1 MKKNSFEELGEMFAR
16 GMNIKADIVPMI
28 GEDDEDMLLNDGDIE
43 QLMPVLPVMEQVLF
57 PGVLTP
63 IAARRPRSRQM
74 LEDVSRSGRHL
85 IVFAQCTDADDPD
98 ETDLYPVGV
107 VAKVLKVFNFRQ
119 DTTVA
124 ILQGIVRC
132 HSLVVNS
139 RAPYMTG
146 SVTHA
151 PESDAGMHTQTFKKK
166 VKALRQQYVEIMGS
180 HSQDEDVAHMLANI
194 GSDKIFINF
203 AATNIDISVDEKY
216 QMLAADDYRKRVQLM
231 LEHLSA
237 LRGIDDLKREIDEK
251 TRDVVERQQREYYL
265 RNQLD
270 VIQEELAG
278 AGGQNTWNNPEM
290 EELRRRAAGK
300 EWSTEV
306 QQTFDKELSKLGR
319 IHPQSSD
326 YTVQLNFLET
336 MLELP
341 WSHDVQQAVSIKYTR
356 QRLDDDHYGIEKVKE
371 RVVEYLAVML
381 RQRQK
386 HVEGGAQVLCLVG
399 PPGTGK
405 TSVCRSVAAS
415 LGRPYRR
422 MALGGLHDEAEIR
435 GHRRTYVGA
444 MPGRILQEIIKAGAS
459 NPVFVL
465 DEIDKV
471 QTNTF
476 HGDPS
481 SALLEVL
488 DPEQNRHFH
497 DNFIGMDYDLSRV
510 LFIATANSVADIQ
523 PALRDRMEIIDFSGY
538 VMEEKVQIAR
548 RHLLP
553 RIMKEN
559 VLDGRKTRFS
569 EDIIAT
575 IVDDYTREGGVRQLE
590 KQLAKIVRHR
600 VVMQEMGEKAPA
612 SVSVAEVRSVL
623 GLPIHNSERRQRQ
636 PREGVVTGLAWTP
649 VGGEILFIESSLSH
663 GKGTITM
670 TGNLGD
676 VMKESATLAFEYL
689 KSNCRRFGIDG
700 DAIDKSNLHIHV
712 PEGATPKDGPS
723 AGITMFVAMVSVF
736 THRCVL
742 PNVAMTGEITLRG
755 DVTPIGGVKEKLLA
769 AKRAGITDII
779 LCEDN
784 RRDVEDIEARYL
796 EGLEFHYI
804 SRMDEAL
811 PLALQGCE
819 ETNVF
824 DKPNADKLACML
836 RRENDS

>member
-1 MKKNSFEELGEMFAR
+1 MKKDSFEELGEMLAR
-16 GMNIKADIVPMI
+16 GMNIRADIVPVI
-28 GEDDEDMLLNDGDIE
+28 GEDDEDMLLSDDGIE
-43 QLMPVLPVMEQVLF
+43 QQMPVLPVMDQVLF

-63 IAARRPRSRQM
+63 IAARRPRSRQL

-85 IVFAQCTDADDPD
+85 LVFAQKTDAEDPT
-98 ETDLYPVGV
+98 EADLYPVGV
-107 VAKVLKVFNFRQ
+107 VARVFKVFNFRQ
-119 DTTVA
+119 DTSVA

-132 HSLVVNS
+132 HSLQIKS
-139 RAPYMTG
+139 YDPYMVG
-146 SVTHA
+146 SVVHA
-151 PESDAGMHTQTFKKK
+151 PESAIGMQTQAFKKK
-166 VKALRQQYVEIMGS
+166 VKLLRQQYVETMRS
-180 HSQDEDVAHMLANI
+180 HSQDEDIAQMLANI

-203 AATNIDISVDEKY
+203 AATNIDIGVDDKY
-216 QMLAADDYRKRVQLM
+216 QMLAADDYRKRADLM
-231 LEHLSA
+231 LEQLGA
-237 LRGIDDLKREIDEK
+237 LRGLDDLRREIDEK

-270 VIQEELAG
+270 VIQEELNG
-278 AGGQNTWNNPEM
+278 SGGPNTWNNPEM
-290 EELRRRAAGK
+290 DDLRQRAEKMQWPQQAK
-300 EWSTEV
+300 E
-306 QQTFDKELSKLGR
+306 TFDKELAKLGR

-326 YTVQLNFLET
+326 YTVQLNYLET
-336 MLELP
+336 MLDLP
-341 WSHDVQQAVSIKYTR
+341 WNHEVIETYSLGHTR
-356 QRLDDDHYGIEKVKE
+356 QKLDEDHYGIEKVKE
-371 RVVEYLAVML
+371 RVVEYLAVMQ

-386 HVEGGAQVLCLVG
+386 SVDAKAQVLCLVG

-497 DNFIGMDYDLSRV
+497 DNFLGMDYDLSRV

-538 VMEEKVQIAR
+538 VMEEKVEIAR
-548 RHLLP
+548 RHLIP

-559 VLDGRKTRFS
+559 VLDGRRTRFS
-569 EDIIAT
+569 NEIIAS
-575 IVDDYTREGGVRQLE
+575 IIENYTREGGVRQLE
-590 KQLAKIVRHR
+590 KQLSKLVRHR
-600 VVMQEMGEKAPA
+600 VVQQELGEHMTAT
-612 SVSVAEVRSVL
+612 VTENEVRHVL
-623 GLPIHNSERRQRQ
+623 GLPIHNSERLQRQ

-649 VGGEILFIESSLSH
+649 VGGEILFIEASLSH

-689 KSNCRRFGIDG
+689 KANCTTFGIEPDT
-700 DAIDKSNLHIHV
+700 IDKSNLHIHV

-769 AKRAGITDII
+769 AKRAGITDLI
-779 LCEDN
+779 LCHDN
-784 RRDVEDIEARYL
+784 RRDVEDIEPRYL
-796 EGLEFHYI
+796 EGLKFHYI
-804 SRMDEAL
+804 GRMDEAL
-811 PLALQGCE
+811 KLALE
-819 ETNVF
+819 KVKT
-824 DKPNADKLACML
+824 KKKK
-836 RRENDS
+836 

>member
-1 MKKNSFEELGEMFAR
+1 MKKDSIEELGEMLAR
-16 GMNIKADIVPMI
+16 GMNIRADIVPVI
-28 GEDDEDMLLNDGDIE
+28 GEDDEDMLLNDDGIE
-43 QLMPVLPVMEQVLF
+43 QQMPVLPVMDQVLF

-63 IAARRPRSRQM
+63 IAARRPRSRQL

-85 IVFAQCTDADDPD
+85 LVFAQKTDAEEPT
-98 ETDLYPVGV
+98 EMDLYPVGV
-107 VAKVLKVFNFRQ
+107 VARVLKVFNFRK
-119 DTTVA
+119 DTSVA

-132 HSLVVNS
+132 HSLEVS
-139 RAPYMTG
+139 TYDPYMIG
-146 SVTHA
+146 SVVHA
-151 PESDAGMHTQTFKKK
+151 PENGAGMQTQAFKKK
-166 VKALRQQYVEIMGS
+166 VKVLRQQYVETMRT
-180 HSQDEDVAHMLANI
+180 HSQDEDIAQMLANI

-203 AATNIDISVDEKY
+203 AATNIDIGVDDKY
-216 QMLAADDYRKRVQLM
+216 RMLAADDYRQRADLLLEQLG
-231 LEHLSA
+231 A
-237 LRGIDDLKREIDEK
+237 LRGLDDLRREIDEK

-278 AGGQNTWNNPEM
+278 NGTPGGWNNPEM
-290 EELRRRAAGK
+290 DDLRQRAEKMMWPQQAK
-300 EWSTEV
+300 E
-306 QQTFDKELSKLGR
+306 TFEKELAKLGR

-326 YTVQLNFLET
+326 YTVQLNYLET
-336 MLELP
+336 MLDLP
-341 WSHDVQQAVSIKYTR
+341 WDKDVVENGSIGYTR
-356 QRLDDDHYGIEKVKE
+356 QKLDEDHYGIEKVKE
-371 RVVEYLAVML
+371 RVVEYLAVMM

-386 HVEGGAQVLCLVG
+386 KVEAKAQVLCLVG

-465 DEIDKV
+465 DEVDKV
-471 QTNTF
+471 QTNSF

-497 DNFIGMDYDLSRV
+497 DNFLGMDYDLSRV

-538 VMEEKVQIAR
+538 VMEEKVEIAR
-548 RHLLP
+548 RHLIP

-569 EDIIAT
+569 NEIIAS
-575 IVDDYTREGGVRQLE
+575 IVENYTREGGVRQLE
-590 KQLAKIVRHR
+590 KQLSKLVRHR
-600 VVMQEMGEKAPA
+600 VVQQEMGEKMTA
-612 SVSVAEVRSVL
+612 SVSEEEVRKVL
-623 GLPIHNSERRQRQ
+623 GLPIHNSERMQRE

-649 VGGEILFIESSLSH
+649 VGGEILFIEASLSH

-689 KSNCRRFGIDG
+689 KANCARFGIDSET
-700 DAIDKSNLHIHV
+700 IDKSNLHIHV

-736 THRCVL
+736 THRKVL

-769 AKRAGITDII
+769 AKRAGITDLV
-779 LCEDN
+779 LCNDN
-784 RRDVEDIEARYL
+784 RRDVEDIEPRYL
-796 EGLEFHYI
+796 EGLRFHYI
-804 SRMDEAL
+804 SQMDEAL
-811 PLALQGCE
+811 KIALEGKKME
-819 ETNVF
+819 IRSKE
-824 DKPNADKLACML
+824 K
-836 RRENDS
+836 RR